1 MVWVDY
7 LIIGIIL
14 ISSGISIFRGFVKEV
29 LSIISWAIALWVG
42 LMFHSHLATLL
53 APYITTPTVRLFIAF
68 FVLFA
73 VTLILGALINHTI
86 SQLVEKTGLSGTDRS
101 LGVVF
106 GIIRGIAIVTIMVL
120 AAGATPM
127 PKDGWWQ
134 NSLLLHHFVVLAEWA
149 RSLLP
154 TDIAQHIN
162 FN

>member
-7 LIIGIIL
+7 LIIGIII

-29 LSIISWAIALWVG
+29 LSIISWAVALWVA
-42 LMFHSHLATLL
+42 LMFHSNLATLL
-53 APYITTPTVRLFIAF
+53 AAYISTPSVRLFIAF
-68 FVLFA
+68 FTLFA

-106 GIIRGIAIVTIMVL
+106 GIIRGIAIVTILVL

-127 PKDGWWQ
+127 PKDSWWQ
-134 NSLLLHHFVVLAEWA
+134 SSLLINHFVVLAEWV